1 MLVERKKRIF
11 DFFASL
17 ILIIVTLPLQ
27 IIIYLVIFII
37 QKDNPLFIQERGLT
51 LEKFRFRMIKFRTL
65 KKLILNQITELWE
78 KAYTGDDPQVRYAN
92 PE

>member
-51 LEKFRFRMIKFRTL
+51 LEKFRF
-65 KKLILNQITELWE
+65 
-78 KAYTGDDPQVRYAN
+78 
-92 PE
+92 